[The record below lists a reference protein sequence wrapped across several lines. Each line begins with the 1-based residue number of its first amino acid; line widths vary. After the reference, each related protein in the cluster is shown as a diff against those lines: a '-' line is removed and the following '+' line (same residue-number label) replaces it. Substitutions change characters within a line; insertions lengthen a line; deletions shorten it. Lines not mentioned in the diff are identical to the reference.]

1 MTTMNDLNPLN
12 DPLKKKVIDQI
23 LEENKSKS
31 GATMVVLNQIQEKIG
46 FVPRSVQNYVAEVL
60 DVPIS
65 VVHGVISFYSFFTTM
80 PRGENIIKVCMGTAC
95 YVGGTPQLID
105 IAKKELNIKLDET
118 TADGKI
124 TLEICRCVG
133 ACSQAPV
140 VVINDEI
147 QGNLNPQNFSRVL
160 DKLRK

>member
-1 MTTMNDLNPLN
+1 MTNPNQPNPLN
-12 DPLKKKVIDQI
+12 DLAKKEIIDSI
-23 LEENKSKS
+23 LSENKDKP
-31 GATMVVLNQIQEKIG
+31 GATMVILNQIQEKIG
-46 FVPRSVQNYVAEVL
+46 FVPKPVQNYVAENL
-60 DVPIS
+60 EVPIS

-80 PRGENIIKVCMGTAC
+80 PRGENTIKVCMGTAC

-118 TADGKI
+118 TTDGKI
-124 TLEICRCVG
+124 TLEVCRCVG

-140 VVINDEI
+140 VVVNDEI
-147 QGNLNPQNFSRVL
+147 HGNLNPQKFTRVL